1 MTDTATPKNR
11 GPLAFIV
18 LVLVIDA
25 MGIGIILPVM
35 PDLLR
40 DVLGGSL
47 AQAALWG
54 GILSSSFA
62 VMQFL
67 FSPAIG
73 ALSDR
78 YGRRPILL
86 VSLFIMAIDYVVLGL
101 AWTIWI
107 LLAARLVSG
116 IAAATQSTAGAFIAD
131 ISKPE
136 DKAANF
142 GLMGAAFGIGF
153 VFGPMIG
160 GFLGQYG
167 PRTPFYAAAG
177 LACLAFVIGWLIL
190 PETVNDQNRRK
201 FELARANPLG
211 AFAKISE
218 LPGLGRLLIFYFFYE
233 FAFMVYP
240 AVWSYFAV
248 ARFGW
253 GPAMIGISLMTFG
266 ISMAIVQG
274 GLIRV
279 VIRLLGDRGT
289 VVYGLL
295 FNVAALII
303 LGLVTNGMFALFFTP
318 ISALGA
324 VVTPAIQSMMS
335 RRADDDQQGELQ
347 GVLSS
352 IRAVAMIGSP
362 LVMTGIFSLFT
373 ASDTKLFLPGAP
385 FLFAALL
392 VALCFSIIVT
402 TPRKNPTAN

>member
-1 MTDTATPKNR
+1 
-11 GPLAFIV
+11 
-18 LVLVIDA
+18 
-25 MGIGIILPVM
+25 M

-101 AWTIWI
+101 AWTIWV

-160 GFLGQYG
+160 GFLGQ
-167 PRTPFYAAAG
+167 
-177 LACLAFVIGWLIL
+177 
-190 PETVNDQNRRK
+190 
-201 FELARANPLG
+201 
-211 AFAKISE
+211 
-218 LPGLGRLLIFYFFYE
+218 
-233 FAFMVYP
+233 
-240 AVWSYFAV
+240 
-248 ARFGW
+248 
-253 GPAMIGISLMTFG
+253 
-266 ISMAIVQG
+266 
-274 GLIRV
+274 
-279 VIRLLGDRGT
+279 
-289 VVYGLL
+289 
-295 FNVAALII
+295 
-303 LGLVTNGMFALFFTP
+303 
-318 ISALGA
+318 
-324 VVTPAIQSMMS
+324 
-335 RRADDDQQGELQ
+335 
-347 GVLSS
+347 
-352 IRAVAMIGSP
+352 
-362 LVMTGIFSLFT
+362 
-373 ASDTKLFLPGAP
+373 
-385 FLFAALL
+385 
-392 VALCFSIIVT
+392 
-402 TPRKNPTAN
+402 